1 MEACV
6 HPLGAGCL
14 KGPLSVSDHWERMSL
29 YLLLQGCICIPAMLM
44 VFEVLQSHEHSLP
57 VPQWGRQALPVS
69 HGLAFT
75 FVKWVG
81 WIGDMLDNHDSLSS
95 LKTKSKIVFLSVTK
109 ITALVSQSSVASS
122 GRAFARTGGGGSGRD
137 PKDQR
142 RSLGLRQA
150 WMDSCWLPVGTQ
162 IQFCSFLLLFLGLS
176 LSYKWLKIAN

>member
-1 MEACV
+1 MFIPLELAALRV
-6 HPLGAGCL
+6 HCQ
-14 KGPLSVSDHWERMSL
+14 SVTTENKCPCTSYFRVVF
-29 YLLLQGCICIPAMLM
+29 ICIPAMLM

-75 FVKWVG
+75 FVRWVG

-142 RSLGLRQA
+142 RSLGLEAGLDGQLLAARGH
-150 WMDSCWLPVGTQ
+150 PNTV
-162 IQFCSFLLLFLGLS
+162 LLLSSPLS
-176 LSYKWLKIAN
+176 RTQSLLQMAKNR